1 MAINQFETQYDVT
14 AKSKIK
20 RFYETNKIFI
30 FSAILI
36 LIILIGSFNFYFNY
50 KEKQRVKFSE
60 NYVKAKIYLEEGK
73 KSEALNLLKR
83 VIYSNDPTYSTLCFF
98 LVINQNLITDHSEL
112 SKLFN
117 HLLENNKF
125 EEEVRNLLIFKKA
138 LYNSN
143 FVNESE
149 LLDEVKPLVNNESL
163 WKPHALMLLGDY
175 FLSKK
180 ENLKAKEFYLQILNT
195 KGLQKDFYEHAKFKI
210 SNISNDK

>member
-125 EEEVRNLLIFKKA
+125 DVETKDLLIFKKA
-138 LYNSN
+138 ILDSN
-143 FVNESE
+143 FSNEIE
-149 LLDEVKPLVNNESL
+149 LLNLVNPLINKDSL
-163 WKPHALMLLGDY
+163 WKPHIFLLLGDY
-175 FLSKK
+175 FVSKK
-180 ENLKAKEFYLQILNT
+180 EYVKA
-195 KGLQKDFYEHAKFKI
+195 KDFYSKI
-210 SNISNDK
+210 LTLENLPNEFYSQARLQISLISND